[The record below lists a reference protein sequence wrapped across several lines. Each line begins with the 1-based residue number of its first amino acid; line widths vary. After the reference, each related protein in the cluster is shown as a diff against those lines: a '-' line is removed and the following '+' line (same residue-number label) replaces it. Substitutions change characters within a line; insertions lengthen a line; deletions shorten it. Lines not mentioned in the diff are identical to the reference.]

1 MANPVPDAPT
11 LIKMQPY
18 QGNDQSVAVG
28 NKFITN
34 LGVRITDSF
43 GYPASNIPVLFS
55 SPSSGASVTFSG
67 PNTVFTNPDG
77 IALCPN
83 MNANSVAGSFSVTAS
98 AAGTS
103 NITFNLSNNQDS
115 TSTTVTSNANPS
127 VYGQTLTLTS
137 KVSANTSGAGTPSGI
152 VTFKD
157 GTIVIGTQTLNNVG
171 VATLTTSLLSVGSH
185 SITAVYG
192 GDNTFKTSTS
202 AAFSQVVNQ
211 AATTS
216 LLTSSANSSIIG
228 QSVTFTGTIT
238 ANAPGAGIPSGTVSF
253 KEGTTVLGTG
263 TLNASGVATFSTTT
277 LSVGNHSITTVYD
290 GDLNFTTSTS
300 NAVSLSVIPN
310 TTKID
315 TFSNDASSIT
325 IAFNK
330 AIATTLLQ
338 INDSYSG
345 STLTEQADMIVTDSS
360 NQSVKG
366 SLIVAPDAKSVM
378 FMKTG
383 SNFANGTYSVRLRS
397 SANAFRNTT
406 GELLDGN
413 GDGVVGD
420 DYTANFTISN
430 QSRLVSIPD
439 VVRGP
444 GQVLRVNPTDLGI
457 PVKLSDAQDVYSF
470 NVSLNYDPN
479 LITVSDVLVPA
490 SLSSVLQIS
499 SNLSTVGRIEISV
512 VAPNGLSSGLQTLF
526 LVNGKVPDK
535 APYRSKAELLLSNIH
550 LYRIDKSEITTTIDQ
565 GIQLVSYIGDV
576 TGDGRY
582 NALDTLRIQRY
593 LVNLDRWYAQFP
605 LVDPVMVADI
615 TGDGRVNA
623 LDSLYLQRYLVNMP
637 VTFLSAPPVTSV
649 TQTTGLDPVIRLPK
663 NLTAYRGQNIQVPV
677 ELQNTDP
684 QAIQVNSFEV
694 AIAIDPK
701 TFKMLRIQ
709 SDATIRTRYDAR
721 KGILVIGGIL
731 PDVTLKPG
739 ESLIIAKLNLKVAG
753 HAVATDYALNLL
765 DQARIGKEQ
774 YATSVN
780 GGTLTLIPGPTS
792 GANDSVDG
800 VVKVIERSKPVA
812 ASVRHRKYRFP
823 RI

>member
-1 MANPVPDAPT
+1 M
-11 LIKMQPY
+11 
-18 QGNDQSVAVG
+18 
-28 NKFITN
+28 
-34 LGVRITDSF
+34 
-43 GYPASNIPVLFS
+43 
-55 SPSSGASVTFSG
+55 
-67 PNTVFTNPDG
+67 
-77 IALCPN
+77 
-83 MNANSVAGSFSVTAS
+83 
-98 AAGTS
+98 
-103 NITFNLSNNQDS
+103 
-115 TSTTVTSNANPS
+115 
-127 VYGQTLTLTS
+127 
-137 KVSANTSGAGTPSGI
+137 
-152 VTFKD
+152 
-157 GTIVIGTQTLNNVG
+157 
-171 VATLTTSLLSVGSH
+171 
-185 SITAVYG
+185 
-192 GDNTFKTSTS
+192 
-202 AAFSQVVNQ
+202 
-211 AATTS
+211 
-216 LLTSSANSSIIG
+216 
-228 QSVTFTGTIT
+228 
-238 ANAPGAGIPSGTVSF
+238 
-253 KEGTTVLGTG
+253 
-263 TLNASGVATFSTTT
+263 
-277 LSVGNHSITTVYD
+277 
-290 GDLNFTTSTS
+290 
-300 NAVSLSVIPN
+300 
-310 TTKID
+310 
-315 TFSNDASSIT
+315 
-325 IAFNK
+325 
-330 AIATTLLQ
+330 
-338 INDSYSG
+338 
-345 STLTEQADMIVTDSS
+345 
-360 NQSVKG
+360 
-366 SLIVAPDAKSVM
+366 
-378 FMKTG
+378 
-383 SNFANGTYSVRLRS
+383 
-397 SANAFRNTT
+397 
-406 GELLDGN
+406 
-413 GDGVVGD
+413 
-420 DYTANFTISN
+420 
-430 QSRLVSIPD
+430 
-439 VVRGP
+439 
-444 GQVLRVNPTDLGI
+444 
-457 PVKLSDAQDVYSF
+457 
-470 NVSLNYDPN
+470 
-479 LITVSDVLVPA
+479 
-490 SLSSVLQIS
+490 
-499 SNLSTVGRIEISV
+499 

-701 TFKMLRIQ
+701 TFKMLKIQ

-731 PDVTLKPG
+731 SDVTLKPG

>member
-1 MANPVPDAPT
+1 
-11 LIKMQPY
+11 
-18 QGNDQSVAVG
+18 
-28 NKFITN
+28 
-34 LGVRITDSF
+34 
-43 GYPASNIPVLFS
+43 
-55 SPSSGASVTFSG
+55 
-67 PNTVFTNPDG
+67 
-77 IALCPN
+77 
-83 MNANSVAGSFSVTAS
+83 
-98 AAGTS
+98 
-103 NITFNLSNNQDS
+103 
-115 TSTTVTSNANPS
+115 
-127 VYGQTLTLTS
+127 
-137 KVSANTSGAGTPSGI
+137 
-152 VTFKD
+152 
-157 GTIVIGTQTLNNVG
+157 
-171 VATLTTSLLSVGSH
+171 
-185 SITAVYG
+185 
-192 GDNTFKTSTS
+192 
-202 AAFSQVVNQ
+202 
-211 AATTS
+211 
-216 LLTSSANSSIIG
+216 
-228 QSVTFTGTIT
+228 
-238 ANAPGAGIPSGTVSF
+238 
-253 KEGTTVLGTG
+253 
-263 TLNASGVATFSTTT
+263 
-277 LSVGNHSITTVYD
+277 VYD

-315 TFSNDASSIT
+315 TFANDASSIT
-325 IAFNK
+325 ITFNK

-345 STLTEQADMIVTDSS
+345 STLTEQADMIVTDAT
-360 NQSVKG
+360 NQSVNG
-366 SLIVAPDAKSVM
+366 SLIVAPDAKSVT

-383 SNFANGTYSVRLRS
+383 SNFANGTYRVRLRS
-397 SANAFRNTT
+397 SANSFRNAT

-430 QSRLVSIPD
+430 QSRLVSIAD

-479 LITVSDVLVPA
+479 LITVSDVVVPA

-499 SNLSTVGRIEISV
+499 SNLSTVGRIDISV

-526 LVNGKVPDK
+526 IVNGKVPDK
-535 APYRSKAELLLSNIH
+535 APYRSKAELFLSNIH
-550 LYRIDKSEITTTIDQ
+550 LYRSDKSEITTTIDQ
-565 GIQLVSYIGDV
+565 GIQLISYIGDV

-593 LVNLDRWYAQFP
+593 LVNLDRWYAQYP

-637 VTFLSAPPVTSV
+637 VTFLSAPPVTSM
-649 TQTTGLDPVIRLPK
+649 TQTAGLDPVIRLPK

-684 QAIQVNSFEV
+684 QAINVNSFEV

-731 PDVTLKPG
+731 ADVTLKPG

-753 HAVATDYALNLL
+753 HTVATDYALNLL

-780 GGTLTLIPGPTS
+780 GGTLVLIPGPTS
-792 GANDSVDG
+792 GANDPVDG
-800 VVKVIERSKPVA
+800 VVRVVEGQKTVLTC
-812 ASVRHRKYRFP
+812 VRHRKHRFL

>member
-701 TFKMLRIQ
+701 TFKMLKIQ

-731 PDVTLKPG
+731 SDVTLKPG

>member
-701 TFKMLRIQ
+701 TFKMLKIQ